1 MDHNDWSP
9 LSTWKKG
16 SISHLNSWYF
26 LFFFFF
32 LFGSEWAVGRLSCDL
47 PVAGDAYR
55 STSML
60 HEAKQKFTSQAKERS
75 KGNKEKKHTTTK
87 RRRRWPP
94 NRSSRPSFESSCTLR
109 TSLHV
114 QNPHLLLLLLNQK
127 KNKEI
132 VRTAMLQGGRRQIKK
147 SQIHESLSAD
157 PMDRRGRTT
166 ELIEIIEKAPV
177 RFEFWELLTPAAIK
191 FSWEIQLR
199 FK

>member
-16 SISHLNSWYF
+16 RISHLNSWYS
-26 LFFFFF
+26 LFFFFLF
-32 LFGSEWAVGRLSCDL
+32 FGSEWAVGRLSCDL

-114 QNPHLLLLLLNQK
+114 QNPHLLLLLLNPK
-127 KNKEI
+127 K
-132 VRTAMLQGGRRQIKK
+132 IKK
-147 SQIHESLSAD
+147 LFERLCCREVDVKSKNPKSMNHPAQIQWID
-157 PMDRRGRTT
+157 GVGP
-166 ELIEIIEKAPV
+166 PN
-177 RFEFWELLTPAAIK
+177 
-191 FSWEIQLR
+191 
-199 FK
+199 